1 MEHFFMKGACLARRQ
16 ETDAFRML
24 SFRKSRVYVTI
35 QSEKGGQSWE
45 R

>member
-1 MEHFFMKGACLARRQ
+1 MKKFIMKGACLARRQ

-24 SFRKSRVYVTI
+24 SFRKSRVLVTI
-35 QSEKGGQSWE
+35 QSQKGGQSWE

>member
-1 MEHFFMKGACLARRQ
+1 MKNSNLKGSCLARPQ